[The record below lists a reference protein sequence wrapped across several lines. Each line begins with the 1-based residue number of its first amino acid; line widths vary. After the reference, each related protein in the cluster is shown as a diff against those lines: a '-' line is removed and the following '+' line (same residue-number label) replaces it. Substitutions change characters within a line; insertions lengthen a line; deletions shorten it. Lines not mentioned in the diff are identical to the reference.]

1 MPSISDIIAELYW
14 SVAQLENKTASIS
27 FADMPL
33 CLNNCMEGSQASSN
47 KDSFEPLVNVDV
59 AHEHTATLR
68 ILEG

>member
-1 MPSISDIIAELYW
+1 
-14 SVAQLENKTASIS
+14 
-27 FADMPL
+27 
-33 CLNNCMEGSQASSN
+33 MEGSQASSN